1 MLLLDM
7 MSLRDG
13 LDAGDIDGDRLMSRI
28 AEGDEEAFLQLYQST
43 DRTIYSFI
51 LSILKNSQ
59 DAEEI
64 MQETYMKIWTSAS
77 SYQSKGKLLAWI
89 FTIARNLCYMKFR
102 EQKYRS
108 DLSLDDLAGNEQGEP
123 CSKIED
129 AADKVVLKAAL
140 EILKEEEREIVLLHA
155 AAGLKHREIAEA
167 LGMPLATVL
176 SKYNR
181 AIKKLGQYLREE

>member
-13 LDAGDIDGDRLMSRI
+13 LDAGGIDGDRLMSRI

-59 DAEEI
+59 DAEEV

-77 SYQSKGKLLAWI
+77 SDQSKGKPLAWI

>member
-140 EILKEEEREIVLLHA
+140 EILKEEEREMVLLHA
-155 AAGLKHREIAEA
+155 AAGLKHRESAEA